1 MFVSEKIV
9 FIQLQKTGCT
19 HIAKLLS
26 NLLEGRHIGKH
37 NRATPE
43 LFTNQ
48 RSFLGSI
55 RDPWEWYVSLWA
67 YGCDKKGRIY
77 QRVTKRKGD
86 LRGREWSNNPLDA
99 AYSLLNDFSRNTDRW
114 KRSYSDVNDAS
125 GFRDWLYMI
134 HDKSYWNDFGEG
146 YGSCPT
152 TKFAG
157 LLTYRYLKL
166 FCRDN
171 FNHILSFS
179 DLKEFEKS
187 NCYID
192 HFIRN
197 ENLEEDLV
205 RALNLCGINISETQ
219 KNTIYYSSKT
229 NTSSKKNKI
238 SYYYDNEMINLV
250 NDRERFIIDKFV
262 YTSPT
267 A

>member
-86 LRGREWSNNPLDA
+86 LRGREWANNQLDA
-99 AYSLLNDFSRNTDRW
+99 DY
-114 KRSYSDVNDAS
+114 
-125 GFRDWLYMI
+125 
-134 HDKSYWNDFGEG
+134 
-146 YGSCPT
+146 
-152 TKFAG
+152 
-157 LLTYRYLKL
+157 
-166 FCRDN
+166 
-171 FNHILSFS
+171 
-179 DLKEFEKS
+179 
-187 NCYID
+187 
-192 HFIRN
+192 
-197 ENLEEDLV
+197 
-205 RALNLCGINISETQ
+205 
-219 KNTIYYSSKT
+219 
-229 NTSSKKNKI
+229 
-238 SYYYDNEMINLV
+238 
-250 NDRERFIIDKFV
+250 
-262 YTSPT
+262 
-267 A
+267 